1 MKVTVEVPEPV
12 VTPPPTVT
20 LELSLEEA
28 AVVKAA
34 VGSFTNNSTDPFGAV
49 CTEAW
54 NALENAGVD
63 PNDKVYFF
71 YELKGEINSNEDRP
85 LPEVQFS
92 GRH

>member
-34 VGSFTNNSTDPFGAV
+34 LGTFTSGAGTFSML
-49 CTEAW
+49 CSDAW
-54 NALENAGVD
+54 NALERAGVD
-63 PNDKVYFF
+63 QHDRVYFF
-71 YELKGEINSNEDRP
+71 YELKGEVNSNEDSP
-85 LPEVQFS
+85 LPEIKFS
-92 GRH
+92 GSR